1 MTSRRRGGVLG
12 TLVVLALVL
21 GAGWYFRDRIAGMLG
36 RRGDEVA
43 TTVSP
48 ESAALA
54 EEKLKRMQE
63 DGDTVRLSDA
73 ELTSLVRYRFRDR
86 IPGDIY
92 APAVAF
98 RGDTVR
104 MKGKVPSDR
113 LPDVPELGRVRAFL
127 PDTADVDIIGRLQPR
142 EQGRAAFQVERIV
155 FAGIP
160 IPPRFYPRALEQMGR
175 RDEPGLAA
183 NAYPFKLPAGVGSA
197 RVEGGYLVLSPS
209 HSNR

>member
-1 MTSRRRGGVLG
+1 MTSRRRGGLLGALVL
-12 TLVVLALVL
+12 LALVL
-21 GAGWYFRDRIAGMLG
+21 GGGWLFRDRIARMLG
-36 RRGDEVA
+36 FGGDEVA

-48 ESAALA
+48 EAAAQA
-54 EEKLKRMQE
+54 EAKLRRLKE
-63 DGDTVRLSDA
+63 GGESVRLSDA
-73 ELTSLVRYRFRDR
+73 ELTSLVRYRYRDR

-104 MKGKVPSDR
+104 MQGKVPSDR

-127 PDTADVDIIGRLQPR
+127 PDTAEVDILGRLR
-142 EQGRAAFQVERIV
+142 ERESGRAAFQVERIV

-160 IPPRFYPRALEQMGR
+160 IPERFYPKALEQMGR
-175 RDEPGLAA
+175 RDEPGLAP
-183 NAYPFKLPAGVGSA
+183 NAYAFKLPDGVGSA

-209 HSNR
+209 P